1 MPSQKKSLGITELI
15 QRIKQ
20 DLLDE
25 QVNNTPKLFSIDEVN
40 LEINF
45 VISGDISSGFDFSVV
60 TLGSKVSEER
70 IQKITIKMSPLVS
83 KQQLID
89 EINKDNN
96 KAKTIIDLT
105 SKKLTRGEQ

>member
-15 QRIKQ
+15 QRIKE

-25 QVNNTPKLFSIDEVN
+25 KAQNTPELFSIDEVN

-45 VISGDISSGFDFSVV
+45 VISGDISSGFNFSVV

-70 IQKITIKMSPLVS
+70 IQKVAIKMSPLVS

-89 EINKDNN
+89 EINKDSS
-96 KAKTIIDLT
+96 KAKTIIDLS
-105 SKKLTRGEQ
+105 SKKITRGEQ